1 MAKAHWNFA
10 PEKAFPYECSICGCG
25 HSEPQDV
32 CDRCGAVFEEDEE
45 PKEFVVTFRCRAFTS
60 DQVMN
65 WLCSY
70 LQEDCDY
77 GVQQTSG
84 FMIDDAEDV
93 NPCE

>member
-1 MAKAHWNFA
+1 MANQNF
-10 PEKAFPYECSICGCG
+10 
-25 HSEPQDV
+25 
-32 CDRCGAVFEEDEE
+32 VFEEDET

-77 GVQQTSG
+77 GVQQISG

-93 NPCE
+93 NPCD